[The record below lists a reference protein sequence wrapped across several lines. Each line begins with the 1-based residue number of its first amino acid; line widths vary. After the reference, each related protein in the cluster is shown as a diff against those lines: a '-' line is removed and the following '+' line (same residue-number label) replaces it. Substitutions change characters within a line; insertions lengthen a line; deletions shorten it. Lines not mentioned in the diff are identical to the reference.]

1 MQRPQV
7 AEACSKT
14 EVSEQV
20 CQEGEVLPFAS
31 LLLPGH
37 WTLIPLSPPSA
48 QVPLYPSCWGDRRP
62 PPPPHLFPVA
72 LPDSPLLSPDRR
84 RNTLPPGGGNGSSSS
99 RGNLTNPSPPCR
111 TGAHRVPI
119 PVVRKPQ
126 CSSGT
131 WLASP
136 CFTAFGT
143 RNRSILS
150 ASPAPLK
157 VKSRLLVILC
167 SVGNPT
173 VKHHGLEF
181 ICHICRHR

>member
-48 QVPLYPSCWGDRRP
+48 QVPLYPPCWGDRRP
-62 PPPPHLFPVA
+62 RPRTCSRWPSQTLHSF
-72 LPDSPLLSPDRR
+72 LSPERR

-157 VKSRLLVILC
+157 VKSRRLVILC
-167 SVGNPT
+167 PVGNPT
-173 VKHHGLEF
+173 A
-181 ICHICRHR
+181 

>member
-1 MQRPQV
+1 MFKDRGVRAGVPGRGST
-7 AEACSKT
+7 ALC
-14 EVSEQV
+14 
-20 CQEGEVLPFAS
+20 LPPASWPLDPNPLVTTFSPSPPLPS
-31 LLLPGH
+31 LLGRP
-37 WTLIPLSPPSA
+37 
-48 QVPLYPSCWGDRRP
+48 P

-72 LPDSPLLSPDRR
+72 LPDSPLLSPERR

-157 VKSRLLVILC
+157 VKSRRLVILC
-167 SVGNPT
+167 PVGNPT
-173 VKHHGLEF
+173 A
-181 ICHICRHR
+181 

>member
-62 PPPPHLFPVA
+62 PPPPRTCSRWPSQTLHSLA
-72 LPDSPLLSPDRR
+72 L
-84 RNTLPPGGGNGSSSS
+84 
-99 RGNLTNPSPPCR
+99 
-111 TGAHRVPI
+111 TGAETRCPLAEVMGPAA
-119 PVVRKPQ
+119 PE
-126 CSSGT
+126 GT
-131 WLASP
+131 
-136 CFTAFGT
+136 
-143 RNRSILS
+143 
-150 ASPAPLK
+150 
-157 VKSRLLVILC
+157 
-167 SVGNPT
+167 
-173 VKHHGLEF
+173 
-181 ICHICRHR
+181 